1 MRLCAADTTAFF
13 IYVPK
18 NAQLITATTLRAA
31 ASEQSEVRIKL
42 NTHPGPLV
50 LFYFFLKPHKPVS
63 CFHHREQTN
72 ISVFSL
78 AKASRLLPAFFY

>member
-1 MRLCAADTTAFF
+1 MRLCAADNTAFF

-42 NTHPGPLV
+42 NTHPSTISTF
-50 LFYFFLKPHKPVS
+50 LFFF
-63 CFHHREQTN
+63 
-72 ISVFSL
+72 
-78 AKASRLLPAFFY
+78 